1 MNRMQLVKD
10 TFVPETEN
18 QIKEN
23 WDWDKI
29 IWKKVR
35 KVVFSLQRR
44 IYKAAKSGKY
54 RKARHLMWLLQHSR
68 SGTLLA
74 VRRVTTENTGKRTAG
89 IDFKKAKTPK
99 EKMKLVDEVLDIYGN
114 KWKGYKALP
123 AKRVMIP
130 KANGKLRPLGIP
142 TIRDRAL
149 QASLKIAMEP
159 YHEAKFEPSS
169 YGFRPAMSCHDAIE
183 KIAATLIRKQKWV
196 LDMDIAGFFDNIDH
210 NYLLQQI
217 DDKTNRKIIKKWLKA
232 GYVHDGLLHETEE
245 GTPQGG
251 TISPLLANIALDQM
265 ETDLVEHLRG
275 IKGWKTKI
283 GTTKITNEI
292 DKKTGRT
299 YKYRKNLKVD
309 LVRYAD
315 DCVVLH
321 EDREVIE
328 ASRIFISDWLRK
340 RGLELSGE
348 KTKIVHSTE
357 GFDFLGH
364 HIRHYPNNKMSES
377 YKRKLL
383 KGSKTEQNR
392 AKASHILRV
401 EPTKDKVK
409 KHWRDI
415 SDTIWKLKNAS
426 ADVLIEAIQPKITG
440 WANYYRAVHSSEA
453 FSRLDMLLYKRLT
466 QWAKRKHSKKGIRWI
481 NEKYFG
487 VKRKDKTKDYTHD
500 VIDGRKWVFRSEQRH
515 IRAYAKHKERTG
527 SHARVGFDRSYE
539 EGDTAYWAD
548 RLSKGYGDITPSKAK
563 LLRKQKGICPHCQSA
578 LTNDD
583 LMHVHHKTYKSRGG
597 TDKYPNL
604 VLLHKHCHDEIHALD
619 KKEKARKRQENWNP
633 NGYVDLEALKSAC
646 ATRLA

>member
-1 MNRMQLVKD
+1 MQLVKD
-10 TFVPETEN
+10 TFAQYKTSNPKTDAS
-18 QIKEN
+18 

-35 KVVFSLQRR
+35 KVVFSLQKR
-44 IYKAAKSGKY
+44 IYKASKSGKF

-68 SGTLLA
+68 SGALLA
-74 VRRVTTENTGKRTAG
+74 VRKVTTDNTGKRTAG
-89 IDFKKAKTPK
+89 VDLSITKTPK
-99 EKMKLVDEVLDIYGN
+99 DKMKLVIEVLSIYGA
-114 KWKGYKALP
+114 KWKGYRALP

-149 QASLKIAMEP
+149 QASLKLAMEP
-159 YHEAKFEPSS
+159 YYEAKFEPSS

-183 KIAATLIRKQKWV
+183 KIAGALVKKPKWI
-196 LDMDIAGFFDNIDH
+196 LDADITGCFDNIDH
-210 NYLLQQI
+210 NYLLLQI
-217 DDKTNRKIIKKWLKA
+217 EDKTNRKIIDKWLKA
-232 GYVHDGLLHETEE
+232 GYIHDNELHETEK

-265 ETDLVEHLRG
+265 ETDLIEHLRG
-275 IKGWKTKI
+275 IKGWKGKI
-283 GTTKITNEI
+283 GVTTVSNKTV
-292 DKKTGRT
+292 KKTGKS
-299 YKYRKNLKVD
+299 YKCRNNLYID
-309 LVRYAD
+309 LVKYAD
-315 DCVVLH
+315 DFVVLH

-328 ASRIFISDWLRK
+328 ASKIFISEWLSK

-357 GFDFLGH
+357 GFDFLSH

-426 ADVLIEAIQPKITG
+426 ADVLIGAIQPKITG
-440 WANYYRAVHSSEA
+440 WANYYKAVHSNEA
-453 FSRLDMLLYKRLT
+453 FGRLDMLLYKRLT
-466 QWAKRKHSKKGIRWI
+466 QWAKRKHSRKGIYWI

-487 VKRKDKTKDYTHD
+487 VKRKGKTKDYTHE
-500 VIDGRKWVFRSEQRH
+500 VIDGRKWVFRSEQKH

-527 SHARVGFDRSYE
+527 SHARVGFDRSYYD
-539 EGDTAYWAD
+539 GDTAYWAD

-563 LLRKQKGICPHCQSA
+563 LLRKQKGICPQCQSA

-597 TDKYPNL
+597 TNKYPNL

-619 KKEKARKRQENWNP
+619 KKERARKRKENWNP
-633 NGYVDLEALKSAC
+633 NGYVDLEALKAGC